1 MALIAGAILLAVLLY
16 AAHVW
21 TKASPK
27 ALSAHLMKIGATLAF
42 VAAAVMLVTGR
53 FAAAIPLAA
62 IGLALLGRTG
72 GGLSGLLGA
81 WRGGPK
87 APRVSKVRSA
97 WFEMALDHDSGAMS
111 GQILAGPH
119 AGASLDALGVPDLLA
134 LRAQLDPQSLSLL
147 EAYLDRR
154 APAWREDG
162 QSYAGRG
169 SGAEPG
175 RADRGAM
182 TEEEAYEVLGL
193 QPGADEAAVRS
204 AHRTL
209 MKRLHPDQGGSGYL
223 AARVNQAKDV
233 ILRKHR

>member
-16 AAHVW
+16 AAHLW
-21 TKASPK
+21 TKANPK
-27 ALSAHLMKIGATLAF
+27 ALSLNLMKLGATLSF
-42 VAAAVMLVTGR
+42 VAAAGMLVTGR
-53 FAAAIPLAA
+53 FGAAIPLAA

-72 GGLSGLLGA
+72 GGLLGLFGS
-81 WRGGPK
+81 WFGGPR

-111 GQILAGPH
+111 GQILAGAH
-119 AGASLDALGVPDLLA
+119 AGATLDALAVPDLLA
-134 LRAQLDPQSLSLL
+134 MRAQVDAQSLALL

-154 APAWREDG
+154 APAWREDRQG
-162 QSYAGRG
+162 NAGRG
-169 SGAEPG
+169 GGADPG
-175 RADRGAM
+175 RADGGPM

-193 QPGADEAAVRS
+193 QPGADEATVRN

>member
-16 AAHVW
+16 AAHLW
-21 TKASPK
+21 TKANPK
-27 ALSAHLMKIGATLAF
+27 ALSLNLMKLGATLAF
-42 VAAAVMLVTGR
+42 VAAAGLLVTGR
-53 FAAAIPLAA
+53 LGAAIPLAA
-62 IGLALLGRTG
+62 IGLAMLGRTG
-72 GGLSGLLGA
+72 GGLSGLFGS
-81 WRGGPK
+81 WWGRPK
-87 APRVSKVRSA
+87 VPRVSRVRSA
-97 WFEMALDHDSGAMS
+97 WFEMTLDHDSGAMN
-111 GQILAGPH
+111 GQVLAGPY
-119 AGASLDALGVPDLLA
+119 AGTALDALGVPDLLA
-134 LRAQLDPQSLSLL
+134 MRARVDPQSLALL
-147 EAYLDRR
+147 ETYLDRR

-162 QSYAGRG
+162 QSNAGRG
-169 SGAEPG
+169 GSAEPG

-233 ILRKHR
+233 ILRKHL

>member
-16 AAHVW
+16 AAHLW
-21 TKASPK
+21 TKANPK
-27 ALSAHLMKIGATLAF
+27 ALSLNLMKLGATLSF
-42 VAAAVMLVTGR
+42 VAAAGMLVTGR
-53 FAAAIPLAA
+53 FGAAIPLAA

-72 GGLSGLLGA
+72 GGLSGLFGS
-81 WRGGPK
+81 WFGGPR

-111 GQILAGPH
+111 GQILAGSH
-119 AGASLDALGVPDLLA
+119 AGSTLDALAVPDLLA
-134 LRAQLDPQSLSLL
+134 MRAQVDAQSLALL

-154 APAWREDG
+154 APAWREDRQG
-162 QSYAGRG
+162 NAGRG
-169 SGAEPG
+169 GGADPG
-175 RADRGAM
+175 RADGGPM

-193 QPGADEAAVRS
+193 QPGADEATVRN